1 MKFMIYPLAVLLALC
16 LVLQSSSATYSSSE
30 QKLNN
35 EAMAVIEELQ
45 SAIEGL
51 EDIGLNSAKNTKL
64 IKALMQISPTDDD
77 DDDDDEANIQQQLS
91 SILQLQLALRDLIR
105 VIARLE
111 RSIRQGRR
119 R

>member
-1 MKFMIYPLAVLLALC
+1 MIYPLAVLLALC

-51 EDIGLNSAKNTKL
+51 EDIGLNSAKNTEL
-64 IKALMQISPTDDD
+64 VKALIQISPTDDD
-77 DDDDDEANIQQQLS
+77 DEANAQQQLS

-111 RSIRQGRR
+111 RSIRQGHRG
-119 R
+119 

>member
-1 MKFMIYPLAVLLALC
+1 MKFMIYLLAALLVLY

-51 EDIGLNSAKNTKL
+51 EDIGLNLAKNTEL
-64 IKALMQISPTDDD
+64 IKALMQISPTDDN

-119 R
+119 G

>member
-51 EDIGLNSAKNTKL
+51 EDIGLNSAKNTEL
-64 IKALMQISPTDDD
+64 IKALIQISPTDDD
-77 DDDDDEANIQQQLS
+77 DEANAQQQLS

-119 R
+119 G

>member
-51 EDIGLNSAKNTKL
+51 EDIGLNSAKNTEL
-64 IKALMQISPTDDD
+64 IKALMQISPTDD

-119 R
+119 G

>member
-1 MKFMIYPLAVLLALC
+1 MIYLLAVLLAPC
-16 LVLQSSSATYSSSE
+16 LVLQPSSATYSSSE

-45 SAIEGL
+45 LAIEGL

-64 IKALMQISPTDDD
+64 IKALMQISPTDDDDD

-119 R
+119 G